1 MTVKSSLDMAREY
14 EARLEYYLSRVEAL
28 PARNGK
34 LNVSAVAVACGFDR
48 QILYKNRNARALIEA
63 AVRAK
68 GLTGIEE
75 AGADGAGNDPPET
88 MVPMS
93 RLRDEQRRVALL
105 ERRLSEMTARNS
117 ALRAR
122 LRQQCLIEEH
132 LIAAGRRSRPTGTGL
147 LFEESG
153 E

>member
-1 MTVKSSLDMAREY
+1 MTGKSSLDMAREY
-14 EARLEYYLSRVEAL
+14 EARLEHYLDHVEAL

-34 LNVSAVAVACGFDR
+34 LNVSAVAAACGFDR

-75 AGADGAGNDPPET
+75 AGVDGAGNDPREA
-88 MVPMS
+88 MVPLS
-93 RLRDEQRRVALL
+93 RLREEQRRVALL
-105 ERRLSEMTARNS
+105 ERRLSEMTARNA

-122 LRQQCLIEEH
+122 LRQQCLGEDH
-132 LIAAGRRSRPTGTGL
+132 LIADSLISKATGSSDL
-147 LFEESG
+147 R
-153 E
+153 